1 MDRSNVPYYKIA
13 KQALM
18 NWNGL
23 SEEEADKVIQEQ
35 SFDEIEGQVWATG
48 SVNYAIEG
56 IKKHL
61 QLSEQDTKELEE
73 FIYQGKDSKIVEW
86 LRDNN
91 DMGQRLETF
100 TNGQSI
106 AVEQHLQNKLI
117 LDTLSAV
124 HDGWVKDNPK
134 KFFARN
140 KKYQHLPMELIGWEE
155 TKLDLLFVKPIMESM
170 GIVVDEEEL
179 KKAYEDRVTQFKKDR
194 KITTIDDLR
203 TAISKGAEFYPTL
216 EGQNDIINALSNQ
229 AFVSSFILKE
239 DFADVLKQN
248 KKIFQISDKTLTSR
262 TLANKLG
269 FSNKFDFCDMIMDEN
284 YHLSVDEKKLCL
296 QNLKML
302 CDSYDEMAG
311 ELFNEVYDTIRR
323 GRDDWEDRL
332 KTPQK
337 RAKDGTTYEELYKKA
352 YGKVKDMWKQIS
364 KSEKK
369 IETDEKKFETQGII
383 NTLNATENKNARRT
397 AIQELLSIHGID
409 KMSKILSDE
418 DLELLVEINDDKIK
432 YNQQSIIGKK
442 EEVSELTK
450 REQLLAKLS
459 SQEQELTSQEIEIAE
474 LDRQLQELK
483 AKDKGDK
490 NE

>member
-1 MDRSNVPYYKIA
+1 MDRNNVPYYQIA

-23 SEEEADKVIQEQ
+23 SEGEADKVIQEQ

-61 QLSEQDTKELEE
+61 QLSEQDTKELAE
-73 FIYQGKDSKIVEW
+73 FIYQGKGSKVVEW

-91 DMGQRLETF
+91 DMEQRIETHS
-100 TNGQSI
+100 NGQSV

-117 LDTLSAV
+117 LDTLSTV
-124 HDGWVKDNPK
+124 HDGWVKDNAK
-134 KFFARN
+134 KFFARD

-170 GIVVDEEEL
+170 GIAVDEEAL

-194 KITTIDDLR
+194 KITKIDDLR
-203 TAISKGAEFYPTL
+203 TALSKGAEFYPAL
-216 EGQNDIINALSNQ
+216 EGQDDIINALSNQ
-229 AFVSSFILKE
+229 AFISSFVLKE

-248 KKIFQISDKTLTSR
+248 KKIFSVSDKTLTSR
-262 TLANKLG
+262 TLANKLK
-269 FSNKFDFCDMIMDEN
+269 FSNKFDFYDMIMDEK
-284 YHLSVDEKKLCL
+284 YHLSVDEKKSCL
-296 QNLKML
+296 LNLKRL
-302 CDSYDEMAG
+302 CDGYNEMAG
-311 ELFNEVYDTIRR
+311 KLFDEVYDTVQR
-323 GRDDWEDRL
+323 GRFDWENRL

-337 RAKDGTTYEELYKKA
+337 YAKDGTTYEELYNKA
-352 YGKVKDMWKQIS
+352 YGKVRDMWEQIS
-364 KSEKK
+364 ESGKK
-369 IETDEKKFETQGII
+369 IKTDEKEFETQGII
-383 NTLNATENKNARRT
+383 NTLNATEDRNARRT
-397 AIQELLSIHGID
+397 SLQELLSIHGID
-409 KMSKILSDE
+409 KLSKIVSDE
-418 DLELLVEINDDKIK
+418 DLELLVEINDEKIK
-432 YNQQSIIGKK
+432 NNQQSIIGKK

-450 REQLLAKLS
+450 RERLLSKIS
-459 SQEQELTSQEIEIAE
+459 SQEQELTSQETQIAE